1 MEMPF
6 PGKDEKFCVMPQKP
20 EYSRQL
26 ASFLISDRTSV
37 DKAGQPACASPSEIT
52 NKVWEGLFLKQ
63 LLECS
68 SSLLSASDLKYNLIY
83 NYIYKIALK

>member
-1 MEMPF
+1 MLF

-20 EYSRQL
+20 EYSRHL

-52 NKVWEGLFLKQ
+52 NKV
-63 LLECS
+63 
-68 SSLLSASDLKYNLIY
+68 
-83 NYIYKIALK
+83 

>member
-1 MEMPF
+1 MPCALAQRSQCFQTMEMPF

-20 EYSRQL
+20 EYSRHL

-52 NKVWEGLFLKQ
+52 NKV
-63 LLECS
+63 
-68 SSLLSASDLKYNLIY
+68 
-83 NYIYKIALK
+83 